1 MKKLAWQVIAEQDKH
16 IDGNHGKAFLK
27 LMAASFIIGVSL
39 VVLVLKLAEIGLM
52 D

>member
-16 IDGNHGKAFLK
+16 IDGNHGKALLG
-27 LMAASFIIGVSL
+27 LMAASLIIGVSL
-39 VVLVLKLAEIGLM
+39 VVLVLKLVEIGLI